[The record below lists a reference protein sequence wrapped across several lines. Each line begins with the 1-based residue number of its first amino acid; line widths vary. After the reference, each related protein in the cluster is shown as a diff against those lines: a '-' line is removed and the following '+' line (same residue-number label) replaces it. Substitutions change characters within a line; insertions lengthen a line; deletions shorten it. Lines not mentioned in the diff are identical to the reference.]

1 MTSTLEQ
8 DLLQYQRWRD
18 RLLQALETFR
28 AQIEPGGEVDV
39 QQALWMYDMLESLR
53 SDRMLIAFLAEFS
66 RGKTELINALFFSS
80 YKRRL
85 LPSGIGRTTMCPT
98 EIFHDPAERPYLRLL
113 PIETRET
120 DDTVSALKRRPIE
133 WIQVNLDMDDSDR
146 LAQALAKVV
155 ESKPVPVERA
165 RELGLYDEADPAALV
180 VDGKV
185 QIPAWRHALV
195 NFPHPMLTA
204 GLAILDTPGLNAMG
218 TEPELTLSTI
228 PSAHAVMFL
237 LATDTGVTRTDLDL
251 WQRIVQPSVSQAVA
265 VLNKVDLMWDELKS
279 DREIAASLAGQVDT
293 TARMLD
299 LPRAQVV
306 PVSAQ
311 KALIGRIRGDTALVD
326 RSGIEAVEAMIAAM
340 IPERRR
346 IIADRVAREFS
357 PVVESTYESMLAQ
370 LRATRSELAEMR
382 GFQGK
387 NREMVKVML
396 DKLERDRTAYQTV
409 AQNFR
414 NTHAVVMKQGVT
426 LQANL
431 DPALIDS
438 ICQGYRRR
446 LHDQLF
452 TIRLMRVMQELF
464 DHFGRETTKILSYA
478 TQINS
483 VVDTLYRSFHEKYG
497 FARLSPPALELDAY
511 NDTMLRLKYRTS
523 AFCSSPMTVM
533 QPQGMVIRKFYDQM
547 VAEARNLFSQV
558 SSEVEAWLRRALSPL
573 MIQMREHEENLDRRV
588 NNLREVYENMRS
600 LEGRIE
606 ELDGRQAQLSRRVAE
621 LEEIRTALAQPMQA
635 ARIGARAA

>member
-1 MTSTLEQ
+1 MTSHLEQ

-18 RLLQALETFR
+18 RLLQALESFR
-28 AQIEPGGEVDV
+28 AQIEPAGEVDV

-66 RGKTELINALFFSS
+66 RGKTELINALFFSA

-98 EIFHDPAERPYLRLL
+98 ELFHDPAERPYLRLL

-120 DDTVSALKRRPIE
+120 DDAVSALKRRPIE
-133 WIQVNLDMDDSDR
+133 WIQVNLDMEDPER
-146 LAQALAKVV
+146 LAHALAKVV
-155 ESKPVPVERA
+155 ESKSVPVERA
-165 RELGLYDEADPAALV
+165 RELGLYDEADPASTISE
-180 VDGKV
+180 GRV

-195 NFPHPMLTA
+195 NIPHPMLTA
-204 GLAILDTPGLNAMG
+204 GLSILDTPGLNALG
-218 TEPELTLSTI
+218 TEPELTLATI
-228 PSAHAVMFL
+228 PSAHAVLFL

-251 WQRIVQPSVSQAVA
+251 WQRIVQPSIGRAVA
-265 VLNKVDLMWDELKS
+265 VLNKVDLIWDELKS
-279 DREIAASLAGQVDT
+279 DREIAASLAAQVDQ
-293 TARMLD
+293 TARTLD
-299 LPRAQVV
+299 LPRAHVV

-311 KALIGRIRGDTALVD
+311 KALIGRIRGDDALVE
-326 RSGIEAVEAMIAAM
+326 RSGIEALESVIAAM

-346 IIADRVAREFS
+346 IIADRVTREFS
-357 PVVESTYESMLAQ
+357 PIVESTYQSMLAQ
-370 LRATRSELAEMR
+370 LRATRSELTEMR

-409 AQNFR
+409 AANFR

-431 DPALIDS
+431 DPSLIDS
-438 ICQGYRRR
+438 ICQGYRKR

-452 TIRLMRVMQELF
+452 TIRLLRVMQELF
-464 DHFGRETTKILSYA
+464 DHFGRETNKILSYA
-478 TQINS
+478 TQIQG

-497 FARLSPPALELDAY
+497 FARLAPPPLELDAY
-511 NDTMLRLKYRTS
+511 NDTMLRLKYRTT

-533 QPQGMVIRKFYDQM
+533 QPQGVVIRKFYDQM
-547 VAEARNLFSQV
+547 VTEARNLFSQV
-558 SSEVEAWLRRALSPL
+558 SAEVEAWLRRALSPL
-573 MIQMREHEENLDRRV
+573 TIQMREHEENLDRRV

-606 ELDGRQAQLSRRVAE
+606 ELDRRQATLGRRVNE
-621 LEEIRTALAQPMQA
+621 LEEVRAALAQPILVAQE
-635 ARIGARAA
+635 GARAA